1 MANGTMMTDT
11 LLGYSGL
18 LYDKTNEATPILNSM
33 AGRDAFVQSSEFV
46 LGQDYQTEDGAI
58 PNISEAASLTAPDPT
73 FVTRSQNTNVT
84 QIFQEALAISY
95 AKLSNGNQLAGVNLA
110 NASANPANEMDF
122 QVAQKMKKIAKS
134 IERVIVNGSYQK
146 STGNTVANKTR
157 GLVEAITSNVVAAGG
172 ATLDIWLVNDLMK
185 EIYDNGGDI
194 SRLTLVV
201 NPVQLN
207 QINGSAVENGLTIV
221 PATRNEN
228 GISVSKIVMP
238 YGEVSIMLGRYIP
251 DGTALL
257 VNLDALRLVHQP
269 VPGKGNFFI
278 EELAKTGASD
288 KYQIYGQAGLDYA
301 NEVLHGKITGLATT
315 FTKPIGQKVVT
326 VASV

>member
-1 MANGTMMTDT
+1 MAEGTMMTDT

-33 AGRDAFVQSSEFV
+33 AGRDPFVQSSEFV

-58 PNISEAASLTAPDPT
+58 PNISESASLTAPDPT
-73 FVTRSQNTNVT
+73 FVTRTQNTNVT

-110 NASANPANEMDF
+110 NATANPSNEMDF

-134 IERVIVNGSYQK
+134 IERVIVNGVYQK

-157 GLVEAITSNVVAAGG
+157 GLVSAITSNVVAAGG
-172 ATLDIWLVNDLMK
+172 AALDIWLVNDLMK

-194 SRLTLVV
+194 SRLTLIV
-201 NPVQLN
+201 NPVGLN

-278 EELAKTGASD
+278 EELAKTGAAD
-288 KYQIYGQAGLDYA
+288 KYQIYGQVGLDYA

>member
-1 MANGTMMTDT
+1 MAEGTMMTDT

-58 PNISEAASLTAPDPT
+58 PNISESASLTAPDPT

-134 IERVIVNGSYQK
+134 IERVIVNGVYQK
-146 STGNTVANKTR
+146 STGNSVANKTR
-157 GLVEAITSNVVAAGG
+157 GLVAAITSNVVAASG
-172 ATLDIWLVNDLMK
+172 AALDIWLVNDLMK

-269 VPGKGNFFI
+269 VPNKGNFFI
-278 EELAKTGASD
+278 EELAKTGAAD

-301 NEVLHGKITGLATT
+301 NEVLHGKITGLSTT